1 MTSERSGGEADFL
14 DWIFDSDASD
24 LTERYDRWASTYDTD
39 HDEWGWR
46 GPHIAAERLM
56 AYGPG
61 SVVLDAGCGTGRV
74 GVSLRSCGFEGE
86 LIGVDFSLGMLAAA
100 ERLGV
105 YDQLIHATVLDL
117 PLAKAS
123 VDAVVSTGVFT
134 HGHVGGE
141 AFAELVRV
149 GRKGAAVVITVRQD
163 IADDLMIHADSLEAA
178 GEWCLVE
185 SSSPQQLH
193 PSRDESLQSLV
204 VWRILESDNEAGAMV
219 GE

>member
-24 LTERYDRWASTYDTD
+24 LIERYDRWASTYDTD

-56 AYGPG
+56 GYGPG

-141 AFAELVRV
+141 GFAELVRV
-149 GRKGAAVVITVRQD
+149 GRKEAAVVITVRQD

-178 GEWCLVE
+178 GEWALVE
-185 SSSPQQLH
+185 RSSPQQLH

-204 VWRILESDNEAGAMV
+204 VWRILESDNEAG
-219 GE
+219 GSRG

>member
-1 MTSERSGGEADFL
+1 VTSERSGGEADFL

-56 AYGPG
+56 GYGPG

-74 GVSLRSCGFEGE
+74 GVSLRSCGFEGK

-100 ERLGV
+100 ARLGV

-141 AFAELVRV
+141 GFAELVRV
-149 GRKGAAVVITVRQD
+149 GRKEAAVVITVRQD

-178 GEWCLVE
+178 GEWGLVE
-185 SSSPQQLH
+185 RSSPQQLH

-204 VWRILESDNEAGAMV
+204 VWRILESDNEAG
-219 GE
+219 GSRG

>member
-1 MTSERSGGEADFL
+1 MG
-14 DWIFDSDASD
+14 
-24 LTERYDRWASTYDTD
+24 
-39 HDEWGWR
+39 
-46 GPHIAAERLM
+46 
-56 AYGPG
+56 YGPG

-74 GVSLRSCGFEGE
+74 GVSLRSCGFEGK

-100 ERLGV
+100 ARLGV

-141 AFAELVRV
+141 GFAELVRV
-149 GRKGAAVVITVRQD
+149 GRKEAAVVITVRQD

-178 GEWCLVE
+178 GEWALVE
-185 SSSPQQLH
+185 RSSPQQLH

-204 VWRILESDNEAGAMV
+204 VWRILESDNEAG
-219 GE
+219 GSRG

>member
-1 MTSERSGGEADFL
+1 MTSERSGCEADFL

-141 AFAELVRV
+141 GFAELVRV

-163 IADDLMIHADSLEAA
+163 IADDLMVHADSLEAA

-185 SSSPQQLH
+185 RSSPQQLH

-204 VWRILESDNEAGAMV
+204 VWRILESDNEAGAIV

>member
-1 MTSERSGGEADFL
+1 MTSERSGDEADCL

-24 LTERYDRWASTYDTD
+24 LIERYDRWASTYDTD

-46 GPHIAAERLM
+46 GPHIAAQGLIRH
-56 AYGPG
+56 GSG

-86 LIGVDFSLGMLAAA
+86 LIGVDFSLVMLAAVA
-100 ERLGV
+100 RLGV
-105 YDQLIHATVLDL
+105 YDQLVHATVLDL
-117 PLAKAS
+117 PLAEAS
-123 VDAVVSTGVFT
+123 VDAVISTGVFT

-149 GRKGAAVVITVRQD
+149 GRQGSMVVITVRQD
-163 IADDLMIHADSLEAA
+163 IADDLMVHASTLEAA
-178 GEWCLVE
+178 GRWQLVE
-185 SSSPQQLH
+185 RSAPQQLH
-193 PSRDESLQSLV
+193 PSRDESLQSIF
-204 VWRILESDNEAGAMV
+204 VWRIFASGNEAGSIV